1 MYVLCHLLTSI
12 VVVVVAVAAAAAAM
26 FCFVFVAGGDG
37 AHVMTRRC

>member
-12 VVVVVAVAAAAAAM
+12 VVVVAAAAM